1 MMLNYARYEIQVP
14 KGNVHYPEEG
24 LRIFAKKE
32 TMEPEDNFHSLQHIH
47 EDFECMYILD
57 GYLYYTI
64 DGETIKAGKGDV
76 VFINSN
82 EMHASQL
89 KESNGCQ
96 FEIIL
101 IHPSVYASVPM
112 VVNDYLNPVLQ
123 ADTAFRVYS
132 AGTREA
138 YALSSIIH
146 HMSEQLKEQNDG
158 YELNLLSDAFLFLK
172 NIWKSFDHAVSS
184 DPVSQDM
191 TLLNRMTA
199 CIYHH
204 YSEKLTLSDIA
215 SSANVSI
222 STANRIFRHFL
233 NSTPVDFLNQCRLE
247 SAAGLLRATD
257 KPISDIA
264 YDCGFSQQ
272 SYFTRI
278 FRREYG
284 CTPASYRKQPND
296 IYVH

>member
-1 MMLNYARYEIQVP
+1 MALNYTRYEIQVP
-14 KGNVHYPEEG
+14 EGNVHYPEEG
-24 LRIFAKKE
+24 LRIFARKE
-32 TMEPEDNFHSLQHIH
+32 VMEPEDNFHSLQHIH
-47 EDFECMYILD
+47 EDFECMHILE

-89 KESNGCQ
+89 KESQGCR

-112 VVNDYLNPVLQ
+112 IVTDYLNPVLQ
-123 ADTAFRVYS
+123 ADNAYKIYS
-132 AGTREA
+132 AGSREA
-138 YALSSIIH
+138 YTLSSIIH
-146 HMSEQLKEQNDG
+146 HMSELLSGKNDG
-158 YELNLLSDAFLFLK
+158 YELNLISDAFLFLK
-172 NIWKSFDHAVSS
+172 NIWLSLDHQSSS

-191 TLLNRMTA
+191 TLLNHMTA
-199 CIYHH
+199 CIYQH
-204 YSEKLTLSDIA
+204 YSEKLTLANIA
-215 SSANVSI
+215 SSASVSI

-233 NSTPVDFLNQCRLE
+233 NSTPIDFLNQCRLE
-247 SAAGLLRATD
+247 AAAGLLRSTNR
-257 KPISDIA
+257 PISDIA
-264 YDCGFSQQ
+264 YDCGFFQQ
-272 SYFTRI
+272 SYFNRI

-284 CTPASYRKQPND
+284 CTPASYRKHPND